1 MTRRPEARNSARSDW
16 LKEFL
21 QLFVILQ
28 ILGRDTGNLHVEELS
43 SVEHGLLF
51 LSLHAV
57 E

>member
-1 MTRRPEARNSARSDW
+1 MARERSDW

-21 QLFVILQ
+21 QLFVFLQ
-28 ILGRDTGNLHVEELS
+28 IFGRDTGHLHVEELS
-43 SVEHGLLF
+43 GVEHGLLF

>member
-1 MTRRPEARNSARSDW
+1 MARERSDW

-43 SVEHGLLF
+43 GVEHGLLF